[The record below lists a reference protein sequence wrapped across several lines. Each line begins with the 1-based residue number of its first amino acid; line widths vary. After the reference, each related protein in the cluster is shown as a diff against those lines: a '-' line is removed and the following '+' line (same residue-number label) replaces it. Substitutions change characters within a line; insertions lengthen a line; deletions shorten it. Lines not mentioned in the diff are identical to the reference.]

1 MLKFKSYDPE
11 MPEWIITDEN
21 SFDVFNDILRHD
33 DDKVVR
39 KLLKQVLE
47 SGTVFMKVVFL
58 EVISAQLEDELNR
71 LETAE
76 SEAQRD
82 SFLRS
87 LQFVFSIEQQIAR
100 AVDDI
105 VNGNYSLLFP
115 CLNISSRLFFAF
127 FNVAVSRL
135 TI

>member
-21 SFDVFNDILRHD
+21 SFDIFNDILRHD

-105 VNGNYSLLFP
+105 VNGN
-115 CLNISSRLFFAF
+115 
-127 FNVAVSRL
+127 
-135 TI
+135 